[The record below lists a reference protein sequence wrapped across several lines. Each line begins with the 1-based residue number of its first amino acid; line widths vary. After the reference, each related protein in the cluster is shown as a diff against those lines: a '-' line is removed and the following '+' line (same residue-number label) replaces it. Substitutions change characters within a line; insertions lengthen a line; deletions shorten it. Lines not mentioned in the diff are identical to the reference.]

1 MTIVTRHCR
10 SAGSK
15 VRRSSIATQV
25 VTPVTCS
32 RLSICR
38 CVIFTMRRLPT
49 THTPIR
55 LGPSCTV
62 HRSYQGDKRK
72 IWQGGNTKAMD
83 LYRLPAVI
91 EAIKNDTTI
100 YIVEGEKDVHA
111 VESLGRLPLQAPRA
125 PAKWSK
131 INPSPLTAERSL
143 SSRTRTTPGAN
154 MPARSSPL

>member
-1 MTIVTRHCR
+1 
-10 SAGSK
+10 
-15 VRRSSIATQV
+15 
-25 VTPVTCS
+25 
-32 RLSICR
+32 
-38 CVIFTMRRLPT
+38 MRDLYDA
-49 THTPIR
+49 PITDYAYTDP
-55 LGPSCTV
+55 LGTVMRTV
-62 HRSYQGDKRK
+62 HRSYQVTSGRS
-72 IWQGGNTKAMD
+72 GRAGNTKAMD

-131 INPSPLTAERSL
+131 INPSPLR
-143 SSRTRTTPGAN
+143 RKDRCRRDKDDPGAN